1 MNVNYNFILNNVKG
15 IKASEKRLKLFEY
28 LKNNINDNGFIFLQE
43 THSLSKDELKWK
55 DEFGGYLFFSHG
67 KSNSCGVAIGYCGT
81 EDFKVVN
88 TACDKNGRILI
99 LDAELNDTN
108 FLLIN
113 FYNSNTE
120 SEKLSTFSTLQ
131 KLLEKSDDYN
141 KKNIVFGGDFNSIF
155 NCKFDASG
163 GNPIL
168 KKSL

>member
-1 MNVNYNFILNNVKG
+1 MSIMNGNYNFISNNVKG

-88 TACDKNGRILI
+88 TACDKNGRIQI
-99 LDAELNDTN
+99 IDAKLNGTN
-108 FLLIN
+108 LLLIN
-113 FYNSNTE
+113 FYNCNTE
-120 SEKLSTFSTLQ
+120 SEHLSYFLHSTKTTF
-131 KLLEKSDDYN
+131 
-141 KKNIVFGGDFNSIF
+141 
-155 NCKFDASG
+155 KF
-163 GNPIL
+163 
-168 KKSL
+168 